1 MDIISLL
8 TGGQPV
14 AYAMVVLSLVAATG
28 LALGSLSVGNMRLGI
43 GGALFTG
50 IAFAHF
56 GVTVDPVILGFIRD
70 FGLILF
76 VYAIGLQVGPGFFN
90 ALKKE
95 GLALNLLGLA
105 IVALGIAIT
114 VGLVSLAGLPMAAG
128 LGIFAGA
135 TTNMPSLAA
144 AQQMLK
150 SVGAPPAD
158 VVAAGLALA
167 VTYPFGIIGNMMAML
182 AVRHLLGISP
192 TDEAKRFNDARM
204 EGHHG
209 VETMNIEVRNP
220 ALEGLTVRQI
230 PGITHLGVVLSQ
242 VLHDGSQAPVGPD
255 QKLAVGD
262 VVLAVGP
269 RHKLHDL
276 RVIFGGVEAPVN
288 LEELPT
294 DLRWERLVV
303 TSNKVLGHTI
313 GQLDLA
319 AAYGTVVSRCN
330 RAGLELTPN
339 AQLALQFGDILTVIG
354 EPEDIKRVAVLVGNT
369 PAALNHAHVVPIFI
383 GIALGAI
390 LGSLPVHIPGLPAP
404 LKLGLAGGPLIAAIV
419 LARIGHLGPLV
430 WFLPP
435 SANQVLRELGIVLFL
450 GAVGVQSGSHFVDTL
465 VNGDGLLW
473 MGYGVLVTA
482 LPLAVVGLLA
492 RLWLKLNFLTLM
504 GVMSGAMTNPPA
516 LQYSNTMQHSEAQ
529 ALAYATVYPL
539 AMFLRVLSPQI
550 MVLLLG

>member
-1 MDIISLL
+1 MDILDLL
-8 TGGQPV
+8 TGGHPV
-14 AYAMVVLSLVAATG
+14 AYAVLVLSLVAATG
-28 LALGSLSVGNMRLGI
+28 LALGQVSVGNMRLGI

-56 GVTVDPVILGFIRD
+56 GVSVDPVILGFIRD

-76 VYAIGLQVGPGFFN
+76 VYAIGLHVGPGFFN

-105 IVALGIAIT
+105 VVAGGILVT
-114 VGLVSLAGLPMAAG
+114 VGLVAGWGVPMAPA

-144 AQQMLK
+144 AQQMLRM
-150 SVGAPPAD
+150 VGAPAQD
-158 VVAAGLALA
+158 IVNAGLALA
-167 VTYPFGIIGNMMAML
+167 VTYPFGIIGNMLAML
-182 AVRHLLGISP
+182 AVRHLLRISP
-192 TDEAKRFNDARM
+192 LAEAHEFDEKRMA
-204 EGHHG
+204 GHLG

-220 ALEGLTVRQI
+220 ALDGLTVRQI
-230 PGITHLGVVLSQ
+230 PGISHLGVVLSQ

-255 QKLAVGD
+255 QRLAVGD

-269 RHKLHDL
+269 KHKLHDL

-288 LEELPT
+288 LEEMPT
-294 DLRWERLVV
+294 DIKWERLVV
-303 TSNKVLGHTI
+303 TSNKVLGKTI

-319 AAYGTVVSRCN
+319 GSYGTVVSRCT
-330 RAGLELTPN
+330 RAGVELTPN
-339 AQLALQFGDILTVIG
+339 AQLAFQFGDILTVIG
-354 EPEDIKRVAVLVGNT
+354 APEDLKSVAVLVGNT

-383 GIALGAI
+383 GIAAGAI
-390 LGSLPVHIPGLPAP
+390 LGSLPIHIPGLPAP

-450 GAVGVQSGSHFVDTL
+450 GAVGVQSGGHFVDTL
-465 VNGDGLLW
+465 VNGDGLKW
-473 MGYGVLVTA
+473 MAYGALVTA
-482 LPLAVVGLLA
+482 LPLAVVGTVA
-492 RLWLKLNFLTLM
+492 RLWLGINFLTLM
-504 GVMSGAMTNPPA
+504 GVMSGSMTNPPA
-516 LQYSNTMQHSEAQ
+516 LQYANTMQPSDAQ

-550 MVLLLG
+550 MVLILQ

>member
-1 MDIISLL
+1 MDILHLL
-8 TGGQPV
+8 TANQPV
-14 AYAMVVLSLVAATG
+14 AYAVLVLSLVAASG
-28 LALGSLSVGNMRLGI
+28 LALGKLSVGNMRLGI

-56 GVTVDPVILGFIRD
+56 GVAVDPVILGFIRD

-90 ALKKE
+90 ALKRD
-95 GLALNLLGLA
+95 GLALNVLGLA
-105 IVALGIAIT
+105 VVACGILVT
-114 VGLVSLAGLPMAAG
+114 LGLVLFARVPMAAG

-150 SVGAPPAD
+150 TVGAPPDDA
-158 VVAAGLALA
+158 VAAGLALA
-167 VTYPFGIIGNMMAML
+167 VTYPFGIIGNMLAML
-182 AVRHLLGISP
+182 ALRHLFAIAP
-192 TDEAKRFNDARM
+192 AAEAEAFIAERLAGR
-204 EGHHG
+204 HG
-209 VETMNIEVRNP
+209 LETMNIEVRNP
-220 ALEGLTVRQI
+220 ALDGLTVRQI
-230 PGITHLGVVLSQ
+230 PGIAHLGVVLSR

-255 QKLAVGD
+255 QRLALGD

-269 RHKLHDL
+269 RPRLHDL
-276 RVIFGGVEAPVN
+276 RVIFGGIEAPVD
-288 LEELPT
+288 LEQMPT

-303 TSNKVLGHTI
+303 TSDKVLGKTI

-319 AAYGTVVSRCN
+319 AAYGTVVSRCT
-330 RAGLELTPN
+330 RAGVELTPS

-354 EPEDIKRVAVLVGNT
+354 GPEDLKRVAVLVGNT
-369 PAALNHAHVVPIFI
+369 PAALNQAHVVPIFI
-383 GIALGAI
+383 GLALGAI
-390 LGSLPVHIPGLPAP
+390 LGSIPFQVPGLPAP

-419 LARIGHLGPLV
+419 LARLGHVGPLI

-450 GAVGVQSGSHFVDTL
+450 GSVGVQSGSRFVDTL
-465 VNGDGLLW
+465 INGDGLAW
-473 MGYGVLVTA
+473 MAAGALVTA
-482 LPLAVVGLLA
+482 LPLAIVGAAA

-516 LQYSNTMQHSEAQ
+516 LQYANTMQSSEAQ

-539 AMFLRVLSPQI
+539 AMFLRVLSPQL
-550 MVLLLG
+550 MVLLLS

>member
-28 LALGSLSVGNMRLGI
+28 LALGQVSVGNMRLGI

-105 IVALGIAIT
+105 IVALGICIIVA
-114 VGLVSLAGLPMAAG
+114 LVSLAGLPMAAG

-167 VTYPFGIIGNMMAML
+167 VTYPFGIIGNMIAML

-192 TDEAKRFNDARM
+192 AAEAKRFSDARM
-204 EGHHG
+204 EGQHG

-220 ALEGLTVRQI
+220 ALDGLTVRQI
-230 PGITHLGVVLSQ
+230 PGISHLGVVLSQ

-255 QKLAVGD
+255 QRLAVGD

-269 RHKLHDL
+269 RPKLHDL

-319 AAYGTVVSRCN
+319 AAYGTVVSRCT

-354 EPEDIKRVAVLVGNT
+354 EPEDLKRVAVLVGNT

-383 GIALGAI
+383 GITLGAI
-390 LGSLPVHIPGLPAP
+390 LGSLPLHIPGLPTP
-404 LKLGLAGGPLIAAIV
+404 LRLGLAGGPLIAAIV

-450 GAVGVQSGSHFVDTL
+450 GAVGVQSGGQFADTL
-465 VNGDGLLW
+465 VNGDGLTW
-473 MGYGVLVTA
+473 MAYGALVTA
-482 LPLAVVGLLA
+482 LPLAVVGSVA
-492 RLWLKLNFLTLM
+492 RLWLGMNFLTLM

-516 LQYSNTMQHSEAQ
+516 LQYSTTMQHSEAQ